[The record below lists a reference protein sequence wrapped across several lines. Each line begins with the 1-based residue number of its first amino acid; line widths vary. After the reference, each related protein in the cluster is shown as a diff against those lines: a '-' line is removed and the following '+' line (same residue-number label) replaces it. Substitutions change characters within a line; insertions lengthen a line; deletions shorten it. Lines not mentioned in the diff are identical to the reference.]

1 MSIID
6 YIEDYYLPLMN
17 IDKNCSFIQTLFLF
31 IKAGDKKNVEKS
43 YYELVDFIK
52 TSEFSENQMQLINQY
67 FNRMRF
73 DLSSAFDLSIPYI
86 YF

>member
-17 IDKNCSFIQTLFLF
+17 IDKNCSFIQNLFLY
-31 IKAGDKKNVEKS
+31 IKAGDKINVEKS
-43 YYELVDFIK
+43 YYDLVDFIK
-52 TSEFSENQMQLINQY
+52 TSDYSENQMQLINQH

-73 DLSSAFDLSIPYI
+73 DLSSAFELAIPYI